1 MNAQGKR
8 PPKRR
13 TNVSIDAELL
23 TQARDVG
30 INLSATLESKL
41 AELLKAERERRWIE
55 ENRAGFEAANR
66 LLETHGLW
74 SDGRRL
80 F

>member
-1 MNAQGKR
+1 MNAPKKL
-8 PPKRR
+8 PKRR

-23 TQARDVG
+23 TQARDMGV
-30 INLSATLESKL
+30 NLSAALESKL

-55 ENRAGFEAANR
+55 ENKAGFEAANR
-66 LLETHGLW
+66 FLKTHGLW

>member
-1 MNAQGKR
+1 MNAQGR

-23 TQARDVG
+23 MQARRLG
-30 INLSATLESKL
+30 INLSATLESRL
-41 AELLKAERERRWIE
+41 AELLKAERERRWVK
-55 ENRAGFEAANR
+55 ENKAGFQAANR
-66 LLETHGLW
+66 FLEAHGLW